1 MPAAKKRACPALG
14 TTIPAKTCGADRLS
28 RIPCPASCPFNPFAP
43 EQYDE
48 FSSIELQL
56 IRKQQDRLTKIAA
69 RNGDSREIDTIIN
82 AKDDF
87 SGFHAQFLAGWRN
100 RNAAGQSFFTA
111 WESDHWDGLSND
123 ERVLASHFQNAHAA
137 ILEVRQVLDDQSTE
151 VIDLLDPA
159 GQPFV
164 IVDRTI
170 ASRAGRFS
178 LFLIFIYKAPL
189 FFRSVGT
196 LVSLPDF
203 PQLDPID
210 TIRAIASHHGG
221 PSSLSELRSWLEQ
234 HAPLVFST
242 VSKAHGLRTRP
253 TASQLPP
260 GSWAYNLTGT
270 PEAVT
275 AILSTHDDAHPE
287 GISDAEIDDGYDDA
301 FLVSPGENQPFGRL
315 LVGPPGVIA
324 SCLLGSQTTSLPLWI
339 ENTLGSTVILRP
351 DPAAAAHPDVP
362 AILLSKSAPTATE
375 AHAVP
380 KSTSTGDW
388 LREFGR
394 KQTAL
399 FFSEANPLL
408 EGKSPEAA
416 AAFPPLRPI
425 LVRLCKQHISGIDY
439 LRRSAGIDT
448 DANDILARL
457 GLTEIIFP
465 PAPLGKPLED
475 PRVTSFPTAAQPT
488 SPPLR
493 LPILTS
499 ADRKFFRRQKS
510 PLQNVLDADRILK
523 GIRSMVAECPSEEDV
538 INWFEAAWGDLLDLI
553 LIACEDHSDLVY
565 THCISV
571 ASRAAWVLFAQ
582 KLPEEATDNLRF
594 AFFLEE
600 ATDNLREITDIR
612 DEQELM
618 ALASTTP
625 QPLLACGMVASLS
638 ATTYKNQPH
647 PLSEAEARIAIPI
660 AIAAIRELCML
671 KPR

>member
-1 MPAAKKRACPALG
+1 MPAAKKRDCPALG

-28 RIPCPASCPFNPFAP
+28 RIPCPASCPFNPFAQ

-56 IRKQQDRLTKIAA
+56 IRKQQDRLTRIAA
-69 RNGDSREIDTIIN
+69 RNGDSREIETIIN

-111 WESDHWDGLSND
+111 WEADRWDGLSND

-137 ILEVRQVLDDQSTE
+137 ILEVRQVIDDQSTE

-189 FFRSVGT
+189 FFRSVGA

-210 TIRAIASHHGG
+210 AIRAIASHHGG
-221 PSSLSELRSWLEQ
+221 PSSLSELRAWLEQ
-234 HAPLVFST
+234 HAPLVFRT
-242 VSKAHGLRTRP
+242 VSKAHELRTRP

-275 AILSTHDDAHPE
+275 AILSTHDDAYPE

-324 SCLLGSQTTSLPLWI
+324 SCLLGSQTTSLRLWV
-339 ENTLGSTVILRP
+339 ENTLGAAVIPRP

-362 AILLSKSAPTATE
+362 AILLSRSAPTATE
-375 AHAVP
+375 THAIP
-380 KSTSTGDW
+380 KSTSTEDW
-388 LREFGR
+388 LLQFGR

-399 FFSEANPLL
+399 FFSEPNPLL
-408 EGKSPEAA
+408 EGNSPEAA
-416 AAFPPLRPI
+416 AAFPHLRPI
-425 LVRLCKQHISGIDY
+425 LIRLCKQHISGIDY

-448 DANDILARL
+448 DANEILARL

-465 PAPLGKPLED
+465 PAPLGKPLAVGNGT
-475 PRVTSFPTAAQPT
+475 PSPAAAQPT

-493 LPILTS
+493 LPTLTS

-523 GIRSMVAECPSEEDV
+523 GIRSMAAACPSEEDV
-538 INWFEAAWGDLLDLI
+538 VNWFESAWGDLFDLI
-553 LIACEDHSDLVY
+553 LTACEDHSDLVY
-565 THCISV
+565 THCVSA
-571 ASRAAWVLFAQ
+571 ASRAAWVLYAQ
-582 KLPEEATDNLRF
+582 KLPKEASDSLRF
-594 AFFLEE
+594 TFFLEE
-600 ATDNLREITDIR
+600 ATAALREITDIQ
-612 DEQELM
+612 DEEELLV
-618 ALASTTP
+618 LANTTP
-625 QPLLACGMVASLS
+625 QPLLTCGLLASLS
-638 ATTYKNQPH
+638 ATTYRNQPQ
-647 PLSEAEARIAIPI
+647 PLSEAEARLAIPI

-671 KPR
+671 KQG

>member
-56 IRKQQDRLTKIAA
+56 IRKQQERFTRIAA
-69 RNGDSREIDTIIN
+69 RSGDSREIDAILS
-82 AKDDF
+82 ARDEF
-87 SGFHAQFLAGWRN
+87 SEFHAQFLAGWRN
-100 RNAAGQSFFTA
+100 RNAAGQSFFSA
-111 WESDHWDGLSND
+111 WEADHWDGLNND
-123 ERVLASHFQNAHAA
+123 ERVLASHFQQARAA
-137 ILEVRQVLDDQSTE
+137 ILEVRKVIDEQSTE

-159 GQPFV
+159 GPPFV
-164 IVDRTI
+164 MVDRTI
-170 ASRAGRFS
+170 ASCAGRFS
-178 LFLIFIYKAPL
+178 VFLIFIYKAPL

-196 LVSLPDF
+196 LLSLPHF

-210 TIRAIASHHGG
+210 AIRAIASHHGG
-221 PSSLSELRSWLEQ
+221 PASLAELRAWLEQ
-234 HAPLVFST
+234 HAPLITST
-242 VSKAHGLRTRP
+242 ITKAHDIRTRSAVSP
-253 TASQLPP
+253 LPP

-275 AILSTHDDAHPE
+275 ALLHAHPNTQPDS
-287 GISDAEIDDGYDDA
+287 ISDPEIDGGYDDA
-301 FLVSPGENQPFGRL
+301 FLVSTGENQPLGRL

-324 SCLLGSQTTSLPLWI
+324 SCPPNSRTASLRSWV
-339 ENTLGSTVILRP
+339 ESTLGATVIPRP

-362 AILLSKSAPTATE
+362 AILLLKSAPTTTE
-375 AHAVP
+375 VHAVP
-380 KSTSTGDW
+380 QFTAAGDW
-388 LREFGR
+388 LLEFGR

-416 AAFPPLRPI
+416 AAFPHLRPI

-448 DANDILARL
+448 DANEILARL

-465 PAPLGKPLED
+465 PAPLGTPIEAAHG
-475 PRVTSFPTAAQPT
+475 PSFPAPDDPA

-499 ADRKFFRRQKS
+499 ADRRFFRKQKG

-523 GIRSMVAECPSEEDV
+523 GLRSMSAACPSEEDV
-538 INWFEAAWGDLLDLI
+538 VDWFESAWGDLFDLI
-553 LIACEDHSDLVY
+553 LTACDDHSDLIY
-565 THCISV
+565 THCISA
-571 ASRAAWVLFAQ
+571 ASRAAWVIFAQ
-582 KLPEEATDNLRF
+582 KLPKEATDSLRF
-594 AFFLEE
+594 TFFLEE
-600 ATDNLREITDIR
+600 ATAALREITDFR
-612 DEQELM
+612 DGESFM
-618 ALASTTP
+618 DLASTTP
-625 QPLLACGMVASLS
+625 QPLLTCGLLSGLCASDR
-638 ATTYKNQPH
+638 NQPH
-647 PLSEAEARIAIPI
+647 PLSDAEARFAIPI
-660 AIAAIRELCML
+660 VIAAIRELCML
-671 KPR
+671 KPG